1 MKNEQIAFQKWDG
14 GGPEA
19 AREAM
24 ASGSLIGF
32 QEIKCHMVFN
42 VKIDGDLTHK
52 AHLVDGGH
60 TTETPAST
68 TYSSIV
74 SHESI

>member
-1 MKNEQIAFQKWDG
+1 MGYRKKMKNRHVASWKWEG

-32 QEIKCHMVFN
+32 QEI
-42 VKIDGDLTHK
+42 
-52 AHLVDGGH
+52 
-60 TTETPAST
+60 
-68 TYSSIV
+68 
-74 SHESI
+74 